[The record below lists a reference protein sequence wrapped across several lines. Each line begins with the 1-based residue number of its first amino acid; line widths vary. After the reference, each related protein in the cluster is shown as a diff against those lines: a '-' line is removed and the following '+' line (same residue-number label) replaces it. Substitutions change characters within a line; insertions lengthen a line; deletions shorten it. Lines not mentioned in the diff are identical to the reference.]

1 MTQGTITNSMVKEAV
16 RAGIVTT
23 PPANTS
29 TGTSTSTDAITPAEW
44 ELMRIVWTEGAIAT
58 RDIIALMQR
67 KRDWSESTI
76 KTLLNRLV
84 KKGFLTTE
92 RDNRKFIYHPAVA
105 EITAMDNAAGTLFDH
120 LCAMKKG
127 KALIN
132 LVQSQEMCQADI
144 RSMITVLERK
154 LATAPETMTCD
165 CLPPD
170 GAQTVP
176 TGKQQQ

>member
-1 MTQGTITNSMVKEAV
+1 MTQGTITNPTATS
-16 RAGIVTT
+16 AGSAAGASIATASPQN

-29 TGTSTSTDAITPAEW
+29 TNADTITPAEW
-44 ELMRIVWTEGAIAT
+44 ELMRIVWTKGAIAT
-58 RDIIALMQR
+58 RDIIALMQH
-67 KRDWSESTI
+67 KRAWSESTI

-92 RDNRKFIYHPAVA
+92 RDNRKFIYHPAIA
-105 EITAMDNAAGTLFDH
+105 EITAMDDAASTLFDH

-132 LVQSQEMCQADI
+132 LVQNQEMCRADI
-144 RSMITVLERK
+144 ESMISVLEGK

-165 CLPPD
+165 CL
-170 GAQTVP
+170 GNTN
-176 TGKQQQ
+176 